1 MKMEKKI
8 NLIIF
13 FFSCCMQCQLA
24 CMYVCT
30 NVVSAQYLFINS
42 AVKAES
48 KKLNLMQQ
56 EEN

>member
-13 FFSCCMQCQLA
+13 FFDA
-24 CMYVCT
+24 VC
-30 NVVSAQYLFINS
+30 NANSHVRIYVVSAQYLFINS